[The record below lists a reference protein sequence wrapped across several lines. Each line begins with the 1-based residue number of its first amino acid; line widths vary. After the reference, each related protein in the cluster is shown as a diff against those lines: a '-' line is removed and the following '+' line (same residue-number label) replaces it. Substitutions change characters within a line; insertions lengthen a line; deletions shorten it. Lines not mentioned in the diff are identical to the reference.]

1 MAVGKTSANLIRALY
16 NLSKE
21 HDAHK
26 RKTLLNAGLVE
37 MIKWFSLAA
46 RKIIEGKMKLPKQT
60 KKFMERRKDDV
71 RKLASAMVDPEVKRS
86 IILKPGGG
94 GFFGGVIIR
103 SLIRW
108 DGNKLLRRKKKTT
121 PKKKSKK
128 TRKTKTMHQHKKKD
142 PVKPRKSK
150 KRINDKFVTKRRSK
164 SMSPLIPTH
173 FTPST
178 PNTTWRNLGMSS
190 PASNA
195 RRTSLSLAKFS
206 PLRASPQQI
215 VSPVNSEQLRILKN
229 SPTFGRRHGMIPYM
243 HLRDPKEF
251 VMTHKTALPSEVE
264 RIKKAKRELVRRVA
278 KKRLQF

>member
-1 MAVGKTSANLIRALY
+1 
-16 NLSKE
+16 
-21 HDAHK
+21 
-26 RKTLLNAGLVE
+26 

-60 KKFMERRKDDV
+60 KNLMERRKDDV

-128 TRKTKTMHQHKKKD
+128 TRKTKTTRQHKKKD
-142 PVKPRKSK
+142 RVKSRKSK

-190 PASNA
+190 PESNA

-215 VSPVNSEQLRILKN
+215 VSPVNSEQLRILQN

-251 VMTHKTALPSEVE
+251 VMIHKTALPSEVE
-264 RIKKAKRELVRRVA
+264 RIKEAKRELVRRVA

>member
-21 HDAHK
+21 HNAHK

-60 KKFMERRKDDV
+60 KNFMERRKDDV
-71 RKLASAMVDPEVKRS
+71 RKLASAMVDPEVKRI

-178 PNTTWRNLGMSS
+178 PSTTWRNLGMSS
-190 PASNA
+190 PVSNA

-215 VSPVNSEQLRILKN
+215 VSPVNSEQLRILQN

-251 VMTHKTALPSEVE
+251 VMTHKTALPSEVL

>member
-1 MAVGKTSANLIRALY
+1 M
-16 NLSKE
+16 
-21 HDAHK
+21 
-26 RKTLLNAGLVE
+26 
-37 MIKWFSLAA
+37 
-46 RKIIEGKMKLPKQT
+46 
-60 KKFMERRKDDV
+60 
-71 RKLASAMVDPEVKRS
+71 
-86 IILKPGGG
+86 
-94 GFFGGVIIR
+94 IIR

-121 PKKKSKK
+121 SKKKSKK

-142 PVKPRKSK
+142 PVKSRKSK

-190 PASNA
+190 PVSNA
-195 RRTSLSLAKFS
+195 KRTSLSLAKFS

-215 VSPVNSEQLRILKN
+215 VSPVNSEQLRILQN
-229 SPTFGRRHGMIPYM
+229 SPTFGPRHGMIPYM

-264 RIKKAKRELVRRVA
+264 IIKEAKRELVRRAA